1 LKGHI
6 LKSFGGFESENLSL
20 QAKNTISTTL
30 DVAPLQNL
38 TYIDQQVFF
47 LTIMMKTNLHYCL
60 AFINFASIRLNC
72 NLMYITLE
80 KNPKSMTPYMI
91 DFVVILDI

>member
-1 LKGHI
+1 
-6 LKSFGGFESENLSL
+6 
-20 QAKNTISTTL
+20 
-30 DVAPLQNL
+30 
-38 TYIDQQVFF
+38 
-47 LTIMMKTNLHYCL
+47 MKTNLHYCL